1 MRSTTSPLA
10 DAKPEFTTTE
20 TFHFAGITAGEPG
33 ERPLAFCP
41 LDQSRDVHKVMA
53 RYHMDQPWGDSLG
66 TPPRLMAA
74 GDVVLKCGHRNVGYR
89 HIGIRH
95 GLGFKQLVEA
105 TNYRWWQILDM
116 AIAKATR
123 DPLLTA
129 PHPGQKYC
137 AISELT
143 LYNRRTKEFVKNQKF
158 RVILS
163 GNNRHVITA
172 FPHSEGKC

>member
-1 MRSTTSPLA
+1 MIFDVTMSPPA
-10 DAKPEFTTTE
+10 AAKLEFTSVE
-20 TFHFAGITAGEPG
+20 TFHFAGITAGKPG

-95 GLGFKQLVEA
+95 GLEFKQLAEV
-105 TNYRWWQILDM
+105 TNYRWSQTN
-116 AIAKATR
+116 AIPFPAVFPCPKVWHFSKVMVPR
-123 DPLLTA
+123 
-129 PHPGQKYC
+129 
-137 AISELT
+137 LT
-143 LYNRRTKEFVKNQKF
+143 LTFPPRKKRT
-158 RVILS
+158 
-163 GNNRHVITA
+163 
-172 FPHSEGKC
+172 